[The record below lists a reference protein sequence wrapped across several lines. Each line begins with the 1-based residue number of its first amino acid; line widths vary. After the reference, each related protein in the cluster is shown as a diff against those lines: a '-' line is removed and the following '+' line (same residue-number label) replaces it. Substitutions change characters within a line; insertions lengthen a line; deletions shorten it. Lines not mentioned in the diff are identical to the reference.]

1 MHNLTAQKCSK
12 ESQSSF
18 TTTKINKNN
27 VSMIYFHCKQ
37 FPKPIAFCSL
47 LFWLSAELGHLII
60 IMFLIILLC
69 FVFRSNSLYTA
80 RDTQRINL
88 SKNVEMPI
96 FKFCKPQNGL
106 ATKTRENIQENEIQI
121 SFNKKMEELFSIF
134 LNYLVP
140 MSCSENFCAFMLLD

>member
-1 MHNLTAQKCSK
+1 
-12 ESQSSF
+12 
-18 TTTKINKNN
+18 
-27 VSMIYFHCKQ
+27 MILFCCKQ

-60 IMFLIILLC
+60 IFFFFWC

-88 SKNVEMPI
+88 SKSWDAN
-96 FKFCKPQNGL
+96 FCKPQNGL
-106 ATKTRENIQENEIQI
+106 AAKAAEKNEIPI
-121 SFNKKMEELFSIF
+121 SFNKKIEIVCCF

-140 MSCSENFCAFMLLD
+140 MSCSKNFCASLRGSVAAKSITFLLLD